1 MATSFVRLSVLI
13 LYYRLLQAASAPRHY
28 FIVNHV
34 VLASVLIL
42 LAYYIFSE
50 VFTCWPIAGYW
61 EWPSPPNLRCMDD
74 GTSLTVSGGVNTFS
88 EFIVATLP
96 WVAVFRLGVDRRQR
110 WAVIGV
116 LCLGYLIVLV
126 GCLRTYYLYKIF
138 EDYDLTWWATP
149 QWICTEVE
157 LDVAIMC
164 ACAAPLRPVVGRTA
178 RRFRGIRTP
187 SPEKGARSWFNS
199 KGSRDTDTTQVSS
212 ASRNSLEHMTVSEW
226 RAAMSR
232 TIDLEGIAT
241 DGMGYTIRIAGP
253 TKREQAELRV
263 KQNMAKAGLITL
275 GESSKKPHHD
285 IEKQIPQK
293 GNNKYA
299 LREIEAK
306 TEVDVRESFHSSSY
320 GARAWG
326 FTPAERQQHEGLSP
340 FHADDLD
347 FETSALTPT
356 DADEGPWTE
365 SPTSATFS
373 NRQRDLSKN
382 PTFFES
388 VESLEALPTMP
399 SPPEY
404 SYNAGSSR
412 PAAASV
418 FAKGLNKKRSAG

>member
-1 MATSFVRLSVLI
+1 
-13 LYYRLLQAASAPRHY
+13 
-28 FIVNHV
+28 
-34 VLASVLIL
+34 
-42 LAYYIFSE
+42 
-50 VFTCWPIAGYW
+50 
-61 EWPSPPNLRCMDD
+61 
-74 GTSLTVSGGVNTFS
+74 
-88 EFIVATLP
+88 
-96 WVAVFRLGVDRRQR
+96 
-110 WAVIGV
+110 
-116 LCLGYLIVLV
+116 
-126 GCLRTYYLYKIF
+126 
-138 EDYDLTWWATP
+138 
-149 QWICTEVE
+149 
-157 LDVAIMC
+157 
-164 ACAAPLRPVVGRTA
+164 
-178 RRFRGIRTP
+178 
-187 SPEKGARSWFNS
+187 
-199 KGSRDTDTTQVSS
+199 
-212 ASRNSLEHMTVSEW
+212 
-226 RAAMSR
+226 MSR

-263 KQNMAKAGLITL
+263 KQNMAKAGLITM
-275 GESSKKPHHD
+275 GDSRKKTHD
-285 IEKQIPQK
+285 LEKQVPQK
-293 GNNKYA
+293 NNNNFA

-356 DADEGPWTE
+356 EGTERPWSYE

-388 VESLEALPTMP
+388 IESLEALPTMP

-404 SYNAGSSR
+404 SHGAGSSR
-412 PAAASV
+412 PVAASV